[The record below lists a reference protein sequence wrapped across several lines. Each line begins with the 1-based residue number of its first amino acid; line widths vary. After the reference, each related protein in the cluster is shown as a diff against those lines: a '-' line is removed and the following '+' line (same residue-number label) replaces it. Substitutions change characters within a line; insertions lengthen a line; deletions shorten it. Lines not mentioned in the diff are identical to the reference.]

1 MQPHRIRT
9 FKRSKDPEFAAKLR
23 DIVGL
28 YMEPPAHAIVL
39 SIDEESQIQA
49 LDRSQ
54 PGLPLK
60 PGKCGT
66 MTHDYTTITPPPTEH
81 NNHPNLLSPQPLRLD
96 QVRRQHPRKNQ
107 SPT

>member
-66 MTHDYTTITPPPTEH
+66 MTHDYRSTTITPTSC
-81 NNHPNLLSPQPLRLD
+81 HPNLFVWTKSADNILARTSRLPEPS
-96 QVRRQHPRKNQ
+96 Q
-107 SPT
+107 